1 MSFQFGAGGGT
12 QPTTQ
17 PISNFSFGAPAQTQN
32 KTFGGF
38 GTAATTTG
46 GK

>member
-1 MSFQFGAGGGT
+1 MSFQFGAGAT

-17 PISNFSFGAPAQTQN
+17 PMSNFSFGAPAQTQN
-32 KTFGGF
+32 KTFGF
-38 GTAATTTG
+38 GTATTTG